1 MCIDLVV
8 LIVPCSNR
16 QQCQQ
21 GQGCK
26 GDLRVN
32 RERTLYQTQSDTFVN
47 LPTQLIL

>member
-8 LIVPCSNR
+8 LIVPNSSVNKAE
-16 QQCQQ
+16 
-21 GQGCK
+21 GCK

-32 RERTLYQTQSDTFVN
+32 RERTLYQTQSDPFVN